1 MYRGAGTL
9 RTFLV
14 VLGSSWFS
22 LILNFVK
29 VLVLP
34 TRLHDGGLGDVYLAI
49 SFTGFFGVFT
59 TLGVSTYMVRA
70 VARDRTL
77 LDSYISNA
85 FGLRIVMSAGV
96 LVLVL
101 AIARL
106 LNYSAETQAVIL
118 ILGLQMVLFTISNV
132 FELGL
137 QAMGQMSWRAI
148 ATAIGQML
156 ATGVGVGLL
165 LTGADAITYA
175 LSLPL
180 GTAIQLGIV
189 LVYYFRHHPIKWSFN
204 RTIVRALL
212 IGGMPLFLWT
222 FLQSAYGQIDATL
235 LSFFADKHVIGWF
248 ASAAQITSMLIII
261 PSAVTAVAL
270 PVLCELYVR
279 PGNAF
284 DRAANRATVG
294 TLLVMAPIGAGLAI
308 SSADLFRLLNYP
320 EVFQNATLP
329 MSLLAL
335 ALPVTGVMMVVA
347 TLAVAIGQEKQWL
360 KISVFAVCVFSA
372 PLCRAYLVHP
382 EQHGQRC
389 YRREP
394 GEPSGRNLPAGMG
407 LDSPAQANTAARSS
421 PPQPGDPGFVRG
433 YGAFGRRASVG
444 WAIDPALRARRRP
457 LLPGGRLDVKLVT
470 PQDIDL
476 IKETLRRRTH
486 RSAPA
491 TLTPA
496 ASLEPPTL

>member
-1 MYRGAGTL
+1 
-9 RTFLV
+9 
-14 VLGSSWFS
+14 
-22 LILNFVK
+22 
-29 VLVLP
+29 
-34 TRLHDGGLGDVYLAI
+34 VYLAI

-132 FELGL
+132 FESGL

-235 LSFFADKHVIGWF
+235 LSLFADKHVIGWF

-360 KISVFAVCVFSA
+360 KISVFAVCVFP
-372 PLCRAYLVHP
+372 PLYVVLIWFTQSNLGNGAIGASLANLLGESSLLVWGWIVLPKRIRQPEVVRPGLEILALCGAMVLLVAGLRWAGLSILLYVPAGALFYLV
-382 EQHGQRC
+382 
-389 YRREP
+389 
-394 GEPSGRNLPAGMG
+394 
-407 LDSPAQANTAARSS
+407 
-421 PPQPGDPGFVRG
+421 
-433 YGAFGRRASVG
+433 GA
-444 WAIDPALRARRRP
+444 W
-457 LLPGGRLDVKLVT
+457 LLKLVT